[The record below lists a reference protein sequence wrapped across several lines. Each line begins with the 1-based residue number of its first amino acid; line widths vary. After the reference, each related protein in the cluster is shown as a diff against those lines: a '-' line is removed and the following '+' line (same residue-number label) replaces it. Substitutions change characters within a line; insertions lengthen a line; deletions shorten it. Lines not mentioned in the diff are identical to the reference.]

1 MCGIAG
7 ISHFDRDRGVDRAA
21 LAAMGRAL
29 RHRGPDDEGVHVS
42 RNTGL
47 VHQRLSIIDLS
58 AAGHQPMPTDDRRYW
73 IVYNGEIYN
82 YLELRQ
88 ELIARGHRFSS
99 HSDTEVILR
108 LYQEFG
114 PDAVQRLNGM
124 FAFAIFDE
132 QERTL
137 FAARDHFGVKP
148 FLYIHDGESF
158 AFASETKALFASGLV
173 QPRLNREALADYFTF
188 QFTIGDKTLF
198 EGVRKLLPGHH
209 LLLRADGSLR
219 ITKYWDLDFTVDT
232 HHTPEYFEH
241 QLLRLV
247 EDSVRIQLRSDVPV
261 GAHLSGGLDS
271 STVASLAASLLD
283 TPLHVFTGA
292 FAEGPQYDET
302 RYAKAVAEKT
312 GAIHHVV
319 YPTADEFVDVMPRL
333 LYHMDE
339 PLAGPGLF
347 PQYCVSK
354 LAQQHVKVV
363 LGGQGGDELFAG
375 YTRYLIAY
383 LEECIRGGIE
393 GTQEDHKY
401 VVTFDSILPNL
412 QQLGGYQPLLKHFWK
427 DGLFE
432 SPERRYFRLID
443 RSGDVRNL
451 IEPDVMPAGYDV
463 FEGYAELFNESGT
476 GSYINRMTRFDLKT
490 LLPALL
496 HVEDRT
502 SMAVSLESRV
512 PLLDRRI
519 AELVASMPP
528 MVKYKGG
535 RSKHIFR
542 EVVQHLVPQQI
553 LDRRDKMGFP
563 VPLSEWYRAG
573 HVRDFVHDTL
583 TSTAAVSRGLLRR
596 EHVDA
601 LLDAEQPYGRG
612 LWGLLS
618 LELWMQAF
626 FDGREFGPDAALP
639 STAATAAVV

>member
-7 ISHFDRDRGVDRAA
+7 IAHADRARPVSEAA
-21 LAAMGRAL
+21 LEAMGRAL
-29 RHRGPDDEGVHVS
+29 RHRGPDDQGVHVS
-42 RNTGL
+42 RNVGL

-58 AAGHQPMPTDDRRYW
+58 PAAHQPMASDDGRYW
-73 IVYNGEIYN
+73 IVFNGEVYN

-88 ELIARGHRFSS
+88 ELIGRGHRFLS

-108 LYQEFG
+108 LYQELG
-114 PDAVQRLNGM
+114 AEAVQRLNGM
-124 FAFAIFDE
+124 FAFVIFDE
-132 QERTL
+132 RERTL
-137 FAARDHFGVKP
+137 FAARDHFGIKP
-148 FLYIHDGESF
+148 FVYVHDGTTF
-158 AFASETKALFASGLV
+158 AFASETKALFAADV
-173 QPRLNREALADYFTF
+173 IQPRIDRTALADYLTF
-188 QFTIGDKTLF
+188 QFCIGEKTLF
-198 EGVRKLLPGHH
+198 EGVRKLLPGHW
-209 LLLRADGSLR
+209 LLFRADGSLQ
-219 ITKYWDLDFTVDT
+219 ISKYWDLDFTVDT
-232 HHTPEYFEH
+232 YHTPEYFEH
-241 QLLRLV
+241 QLLRVL
-247 EDSVRIQLRSDVPV
+247 EDSVRLQLRSDVPV

-271 STVASLAASLLD
+271 STVASVAASLLES
-283 TPLHVFTGA
+283 PLHVFTGA

-302 RYAKAVAEKT
+302 RYARAVAEKA
-312 GAIHHVV
+312 GALHHVI
-319 YPTADEFVDVMPRL
+319 YPTADDFVDVMPRL
-333 LYHMDE
+333 LYQMDE
-339 PLAGPGLF
+339 PLAGPGVF

-375 YTRYLIAY
+375 YTRYLVAY

-427 DGLFE
+427 EGLFE

-443 RSGDVRNL
+443 RSADVRGMV
-451 IEPDVMPAGYDV
+451 DSDAAAPAAYDV
-463 FEGYAELFNESGT
+463 FEAYAAVFNGGGT
-476 GSYINRMTRFDLKT
+476 GSYVNRMTRFDLKT

-542 EVVQHLVPQQI
+542 EVVQHLVPREVF
-553 LDRRDKMGFP
+553 DRRDKMGFP
-563 VPLSEWYRAG
+563 VPLSEWYREG
-573 HVRDFVHDTL
+573 RVREFVRDTL
-583 TSTAAVSRGLLRR
+583 TSSAATSRGLLRR
-596 EHVDA
+596 QQVDA
-601 LLDAEQPYGRG
+601 LLDSEQPYGRG

-626 FDGREFGPDAALP
+626 FDGAHKPAEQAR
-639 STAATAAVV
+639 TAAVV

>member
-7 ISHFDRDRGVDRAA
+7 IYNIDRDQGADRAA

-42 RNTGL
+42 RNVGL

-58 AAGHQPMPTDDRRYW
+58 AAGHQPMPSDDRRYW

-88 ELIARGHRFSS
+88 ELIARGHRFVS

-108 LYQEFG
+108 LYQEHG
-114 PDAVQRLNGM
+114 ADAVLRLNGM

-137 FAARDHFGVKP
+137 FAARDHFGIKP
-148 FLYIHDGESF
+148 FFYTHDENRF
-158 AFASETKALFASGLV
+158 AFASEPKALFASRTAT
-173 QPRLNREALADYFTF
+173 PRMNQEGLADYLTL
-188 QFTIGDKTLF
+188 QFCLGDKTLF

-209 LLLRADGSLR
+209 LLLRPDGNLNIR
-219 ITKYWDLDFTVDT
+219 KYWDLDFEVDT
-232 HHTPEYFEH
+232 DHTPEYFEH
-241 QLLRLV
+241 QLLRLL
-247 EDSVRIQLRSDVPV
+247 EDSVRLQLRSDVPV

-271 STVASLAASLLD
+271 STVASLAASLLE

-292 FAEGPQYDET
+292 FAEGPRYDET
-302 RYAKAVAEKT
+302 RYARAVAQKS
-312 GAIHHVV
+312 GAIHHEI
-319 YPTADEFVDVMPRL
+319 YPTADEFVDVLPRL

-339 PLAGPGLF
+339 PLAGPGVF

-412 QQLGGYQPLLKHFWK
+412 QQLGGYQPLLKHFWRE
-427 DGLFE
+427 GLFE

-443 RSGDVRNL
+443 RSGDSREM
-451 IEPDVMPAGYDV
+451 IDFGAIAPGYDV
-463 FEGYAELFNESGT
+463 FDAYHQVFNEGHV

-519 AELVASMPP
+519 AELVSSMPP

-542 EVVQHLVPQQI
+542 QVAQHLVPREI
-553 LDRRDKMGFP
+553 LDRQDKMGFP
-563 VPLSEWYRAG
+563 VPLSEWYRHG
-573 HVRDFVHDTL
+573 RVRDFVRDTL
-583 TSTAAVSRGLLRR
+583 NSSAASRGLFNRQS
-596 EHVDA
+596 VGK
-601 LLDAEQPYGRG
+601 LLDSEQPYGRA

-626 FDGREFGPDAALP
+626 FDGDGVSTDAGFAA
-639 STAATAAVV
+639 STAQPA